1 MTDYYLSHA
10 GKKGM
15 KWGYTKGSPNGNR
28 TALTPE
34 ELAKLARQT
43 GENAASGIGTVAAN
57 TKFRYSG
64 RLTSSREIRS
74 STSGRFSNTLSIGK
88 VDLSINR
95 GKSWLSNNAN
105 KAKSAARQTVNK
117 GRDYVNNV
125 MFPTKRTV
133 VNYGTGKTTTYTV
146 KK

>member
-28 TALTPE
+28 MALTPE
-34 ELAKLARQT
+34 ELARLAEQT
-43 GENAASGIGTVAAN
+43 GQDAASGVGAVVSNTNFRRGT
-57 TKFRYSG
+57 G
-64 RLTSSREIRS
+64 ILSSRTTRS
-74 STSGRFSNTLSIGK
+74 STSGRFSNTIT
-88 VDLSINR
+88 V
-95 GKSWLSNNAN
+95 GKSTLAINKGKNWLSSNAN
-105 KAKSAARQTVNK
+105 KAKSAAQQTVNR
-117 GRDYVNNV
+117 GRDYINNV